1 MQIKTSVRHHLAP
14 VRMAILR
21 KMTNSKQW
29 WGCKEKGTLVCRQ
42 WECKLVQRYEYG
54 VCFKNRTIWFSS
66 PIPRYLVK
74 DNDNTNSKRYMCP
87 NVHSNTIC
95 NCQDIEA
102 AKVSIN
108 RWIYREDV
116 GGVVCVCVLRG
127 EYYLAIKNEKLSNHM
142 GGPGECCE
150 VSQTKRDILCYL
162 WPYYPEHVLSRLIL
176 EAK

>member
-21 KMTNSKQW
+21 KMTNSEHW

-116 GGVVCVCVLRG
+116 GGVVCVCVEGGILLSHKKWKTFQPHGWTRRM
-127 EYYLAIKNEKLSNHM
+127 LWSKSDQKRHTMLSMAILSWTRPISSDL
-142 GGPGECCE
+142 G
-150 VSQTKRDILCYL
+150 S
-162 WPYYPEHVLSRLIL
+162 
-176 EAK
+176 